1 VEVPLGLVEPAV
13 PPALVEREGVTVT
26 YLIATT
32 LYLLLVGLIAACCGI
47 NALHSRPY
55 ARCPDE
61 LPD

>member
-1 VEVPLGLVEPAV
+1 MLWIL
-13 PPALVEREGVTVT
+13 
-26 YLIATT
+26 ATT
-32 LYLLLVGLIAACCGI
+32 AYLLLVGLIAACCGI